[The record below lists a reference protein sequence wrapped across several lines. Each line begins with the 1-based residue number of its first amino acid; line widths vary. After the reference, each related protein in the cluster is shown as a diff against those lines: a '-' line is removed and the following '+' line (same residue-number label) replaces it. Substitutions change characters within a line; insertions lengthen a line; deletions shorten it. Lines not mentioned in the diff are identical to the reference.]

1 MLMLID
7 FLPPCKAFEA
17 DVTWMALWEMF
28 FKSYLFYQW
37 TETKWKRHGFFV
49 GFRWW
54 WGAASWP
61 ETFHL
66 MGCCF
71 PIRTRKELQ
80 ELYGDQRLKVWYF
93 SVMFSLSTLMAHVQE
108 TQLQFWVANLVVT
121 YDVVMLC
128 ARQSMHSMPTSLTRQ
143 GPPHS
148 VRTSLWANYAVSR
161 IGWNSD
167 QIW

>member
-1 MLMLID
+1 MLPGWHFERCSSNRIFFINERKRNGNGMV
-7 FLPPCKAFEA
+7 FLLVFVGDEAQQVDLRLSTWWAVVFRFGLGKSCKNY
-17 DVTWMALWEMF
+17 M
-28 FKSYLFYQW
+28 
-37 TETKWKRHGFFV
+37 ETKGWRYDT
-49 GFRWW
+49 FR
-54 WGAASWP
+54 SCLVLV
-61 ETFHL
+61 HY
-66 MGCCF
+66 
-71 PIRTRKELQ
+71 K
-80 ELYGDQRLKVWYF
+80 
-93 SVMFSLSTLMAHVQE
+93 MAHVQE